1 MFKRVILVTLGLTAV
16 GGTALACNEYT
27 KPKVEKIS
35 VHSGDSINHNK
46 TCTNVLIGKGDQ
58 RICPPK
64 ATPTPVQSPPVT
76 PKPTRS
82 PKATP
87 TPVVTPSPA
96 PSVTPA
102 ASQTVKSA
110 APTVL
115 PSVGGSGRVKP

>member
-1 MFKRVILVTLGLTAV
+1 MFKRVILVTLGLTAI
-16 GGTALACNEYT
+16 GGTALACNEYN

-35 VHSGDSINHNK
+35 IHSGDSINHNK
-46 TCTNVLIGKGDQ
+46 TCTVVEIGKGDK
-58 RICPPK
+58 RICPKP
-64 ATPTPVQSPPVT
+64 TPTPESSTGPQVS
-76 PKPTRS
+76 
-82 PKATP
+82 P

-115 PSVGGSGRVKP
+115 PSVGADGK